1 MGQKISFGYAILLA
15 ACLGLLTS
23 CTPHYPNAANNQVFR
38 AFENP
43 STVSEQRIALLL
55 PLEGMF
61 AKQAGAICNGFLAAY
76 YQAKQK
82 GPVPT
87 LIVLNTGGKNINN
100 VYQDAIQQGAT
111 IIVGPLIKNNLATL
125 INSHEI
131 TIPTLALNTLLSH
144 SNASN
149 LFQFSL
155 SPIDEA
161 TTAAIKMRNDQHNR
175 AIIITPSG
183 EWGSSIAKAF
193 QTQWASLG
201 GQTTAQLVYGNNAS
215 LNNDI
220 RRLLNIDKSEQREH
234 QLRRLFQEKIRF
246 IPRRRKD
253 FDAIFIVANANQIR
267 QIVPLLRFYYA
278 GDIPIY
284 ATSSGY
290 SPSSRPSENYDIEGI
305 QFSDMPWVLTPEQL
319 SPSLQQTRER
329 IRALWP
335 HSFERNTRLYALGV
349 DAYNMLFELP
359 KLTSIPQY
367 GMNGAAGTLYLL
379 STQRIYRQL
388 LWAKIINGQLQ
399 SE

>member
-1 MGQKISFGYAILLA
+1 MWQKIPFGCVILLA
-15 ACLGLLTS
+15 ACLGLLTT
-23 CTPHYPNAANNQVFR
+23 CTPHYPGAANNQALR

-55 PLEGMF
+55 PLEGTF
-61 AKQAGAICNGFLAAY
+61 AKQAAAIRNGFLAAY
-76 YQAKQK
+76 YQAKQRE
-82 GPVPT
+82 PVPT
-87 LIVLNTGGKNINN
+87 LIILNTGGKNINN
-100 VYQDAIQQGAT
+100 VYQDAVQQGAT

-125 INSHEI
+125 VSSHEI
-131 TIPTLALNTLLSH
+131 TIPTLALNTLVSH

-155 SPIDEA
+155 SPVDEA
-161 TTAAIKMRNDQHNR
+161 TAAAIKMQNDHHKR
-175 AIIITPSG
+175 AIVITPSG
-183 EWGSSIAKAF
+183 KWGSSIAKAF
-193 QTQWASLG
+193 QTQWALLG
-201 GQTTAQLVYGNNAS
+201 EKTTAQLAYKNNTS

-234 QLRRLFQEKIRF
+234 QLRRLLQEKMRF

-253 FDAIFIVANANQIR
+253 FDAIFLVANANQAR

-284 ATSSGY
+284 ATSSVY
-290 SPSSRPSENYDIEGI
+290 SPSSRPSDNYDIEGV
-305 QFSDMPWVLTPEQL
+305 QFSDMPWILRPEQL

-335 HSFERNTRLYALGV
+335 HSFQHNTRLYALGV
-349 DAYNMLFELP
+349 DAYNMLFELA

-367 GMNGAAGTLYLL
+367 AMNEATGTLYLL
-379 STQRIYRQL
+379 PTQRIYRQL

>member
-1 MGQKISFGYAILLA
+1 MTMWQKISFGCAILLA

-23 CTPHYPNAANNQVFR
+23 CTPRYPGAANNQVFR

-55 PLEGMF
+55 PLEGTF
-61 AKQAGAICNGFLAAY
+61 AKQAGAIRNGFLAAY
-76 YQAKQK
+76 YQAKQR

-87 LIVLNTGGKNINN
+87 LTVLNTGGKNIKT
-100 VYQDAIQQGAT
+100 VYQDALQQGAT

-125 INSHEI
+125 VNSHEI
-131 TIPTLALNTLLSH
+131 TIPTLALNTLVSH

-155 SPIDEA
+155 SPVDEA
-161 TTAAIKMRNDQHNR
+161 TAAAIKMRNDQHNR
-175 AIIITPSG
+175 AIVITPSG

-193 QTQWASLG
+193 QTQWTSLG
-201 GQTTAQLVYGNNAS
+201 GQTTAQLAYGNNAS
-215 LNNDI
+215 MNNDI

-234 QLRRLFQEKIRF
+234 QLRQLLQEKMRF

-253 FDAIFIVANANQIR
+253 FDAIFLVANANQAR

-284 ATSSGY
+284 TTSAVY
-290 SPSSRPSENYDIEGI
+290 SPSSRPSDNYDIEGV

-335 HSFERNTRLYALGV
+335 RSFERNPRLYALGV
-349 DAYNMLFELP
+349 DAYNILFELA
-359 KLTSIPQY
+359 KLISTPQY
-367 GMNGAAGTLYLL
+367 RMNGATGTLYLL
-379 STQRIYRQL
+379 PTQRVYRQL
-388 LWAKIINGQLQ
+388 LWTKIT
-399 SE
+399 S